1 MEKRLKIENET
12 FEEERALYH
21 VKDAD
26 VAFCRFEGAKDGESA
41 MKEGRNLNV
50 RSCHFA
56 LRYPL
61 WHVEGLSMK
70 DCEMTDTC
78 RAALWYDDKVK
89 IFDCRLGGIK
99 ALREC
104 RRVVLAGCEVRSP
117 EFGWKS
123 ADVMVRDSSIESEYA
138 FLEGKRIAAE
148 HLEFSGKYSFQ
159 YVEQATIKNSR
170 LHTKDAF
177 WHSKN
182 VTVAD
187 SLVEGEY
194 LGWYA
199 ENLTFIRCHI
209 KGTQPLCYCKNLRL
223 IDCTM
228 EDADLAFEYSDVR
241 AQVKGKILSV
251 KNPIKG
257 RIEADGFGEIILSD
271 SVCKTRAKIVDRS
284 RGAGG
289 EEVRQSI

>member
-1 MEKRLKIENET
+1 MGKRLKIENEI

-21 VKDAD
+21 LKNAD

-41 MKEGRNLNV
+41 MKEGRNLSV
-50 RSCHFA
+50 HGCYFA

-61 WHVEGLSMK
+61 WHVEGISMK

-78 RAALWYDDKVK
+78 RAALWYDKK
-89 IFDCRLGGIK
+89 AEIFDSRLGGIK

-104 RRVVLAGCEVRSP
+104 RSVVLAGCEIRSP

-123 ADVMVRDSSIESEYA
+123 TDITISDSSIESEYA
-138 FLEGKRIAAE
+138 FLEGKRISAE
-148 HLEFSGKYSFQ
+148 RLEFSGKYSFQ
-159 YVEQATIKNSR
+159 YVERATIKNSR

-182 VTVAD
+182 VTVTD

-194 LGWYA
+194 LGWYS
-199 ENLTFIRCHI
+199 ENLTFIRCRI

-223 IDCTM
+223 VDCTM
-228 EDADLAFEYSDVR
+228 EEADLAFEYSDVR
-241 AQVKGKILSV
+241 AQVKGRILSV
-251 KNPIKG
+251 KNPLKG
-257 RIEADGFGEIILSD
+257 RIEADGFGEIIVSD
-271 SVCKTRAKIVDRS
+271 SVYKTKAKILDRS
-284 RGAGG
+284 RSESCEGIREG
-289 EEVRQSI
+289 V

>member
-78 RAALWYDDKVK
+78 RAALWYDDRVK
-89 IFDCRLGGIK
+89 LFDCRLGGIK

-123 ADVMVRDSSIESEYA
+123 ADVTVRDSSIESEYA
-138 FLEGKRIAAE
+138 FWKENASRRSIWNFRGNIPFSTSSGDELKTAACIPKT
-148 HLEFSGKYSFQ
+148 LSG
-159 YVEQATIKNSR
+159 
-170 LHTKDAF
+170 
-177 WHSKN
+177 
-182 VTVAD
+182 
-187 SLVEGEY
+187 
-194 LGWYA
+194 
-199 ENLTFIRCHI
+199 IR
-209 KGTQPLCYCKNLRL
+209 KTSP
-223 IDCTM
+223 
-228 EDADLAFEYSDVR
+228 SP
-241 AQVKGKILSV
+241 ILS
-251 KNPIKG
+251 
-257 RIEADGFGEIILSD
+257 
-271 SVCKTRAKIVDRS
+271 S
-284 RGAGG
+284 RGNISAGMRKISPLSAAISKARSHFAI
-289 EEVRQSI
+289 VKI